1 MSFIAY
7 DFTNFMNSKNLSLT
21 NREKNL
27 PVTFLIYKS
36 GMRVFQMLATGHFGK
51 MVIKIKNSEHKP
63 LVKLVENLKN
73 YKNFFL
79 YLMFNNKFNNIDPFS
94 VRNLEKIL
102 NNKKSI

>member
-1 MSFIAY
+1 MKKFH
-7 DFTNFMNSKNLSLT
+7 
-21 NREKNL
+21 
-27 PVTFLIYKS
+27 
-36 GMRVFQMLATGHFGK
+36 MLAKGHFEK
-51 MVIKIKNSEHKP
+51 MIIKIKNSEHKQ
-63 LVKLVENLKN
+63 LVKLIENLKN